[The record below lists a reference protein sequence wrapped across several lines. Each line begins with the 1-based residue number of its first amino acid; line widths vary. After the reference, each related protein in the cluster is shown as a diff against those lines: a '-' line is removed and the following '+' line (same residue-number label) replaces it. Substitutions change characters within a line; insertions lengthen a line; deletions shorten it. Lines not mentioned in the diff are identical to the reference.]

1 MECTERL
8 CFAACRMYVCHGP
21 GPVFSAMDSMFS
33 QQVYEWLSTS
43 SRHDDWLA
51 TANFEEIQER
61 FSMAK
66 WSKHRWSIIGMEHR
80 TYCTL
85 RETNIAM
92 GIPIKSCV
100 FPIIML
106 IYQRVMM
113 DVNDI
118 TPNHAQSFRLYPD
131 LPLGKG
137 LYEEWTYEC
146 IQGLC
151 GCRV

>member
-1 MECTERL
+1 MER
-8 CFAACRMYVCHGP
+8 
-21 GPVFSAMDSMFS
+21 
-33 QQVYEWLSTS
+33 
-43 SRHDDWLA
+43 
-51 TANFEEIQER
+51 
-61 FSMAK
+61 K
-66 WSKHRWSIIGMEHR
+66 

-85 RETNIAM
+85 RETKIAM
-92 GIPIKSCV
+92 GIPIKSCD

-137 LYEEWTYEC
+137 LYEE
-146 IQGLC
+146 
-151 GCRV
+151 